1 VAIFVKE
8 SIENQKHLATF
19 EIQLLKISRYVTQ
32 TSAILVLLLSKFY
45 CKIIIIIIIIII
57 IHIKHFYLFPW
68 KVKIAA
74 IISYSSINSDKMSSC
89 LTLQVYF

>member
-1 VAIFVKE
+1 VSIFVKE

-57 IHIKHFYLFPW
+57 HIKHFYLFPW